1 MAQMA
6 REFVKLKL
14 SIRRE
19 PDPPAPTMARMAPP
33 NSVSA
38 SSSSQNLSQTQQLK
52 QQQSDQQSQRG
63 PSRAVSP
70 GRGDST
76 DGDAVSFAAGLTSRK
91 PSSACSEQRTN
102 VSLSSAVASSPLASP
117 LNIRRPRVPFDPTA
131 AAARTAGGGQQG
143 EILSSGGNGNTAAG
157 QNTLDH
163 FISGALSL
171 FGKRK

>member
-14 SIRRE
+14 SVRRE

-38 SSSSQNLSQTQQLK
+38 SSSSQNLSQQQLK
-52 QQQSDQQSQRG
+52 QQQPDQQSQRG
-63 PSRAVSP
+63 PSRAVLP
-70 GRGDST
+70 GRGDSA
-76 DGDAVSFAAGLTSRK
+76 DGDAVSVAAGLTSRK

-117 LNIRRPRVPFDPTA
+117 LNMRRPRVPFDPTA
-131 AAARTAGGGQQG
+131 AARTAGGAQQG
-143 EILSSGGNGNTAAG
+143 ENGNMAAG
-157 QNTLDH
+157 PNTLDH